1 MDGGGDN
8 GGNWSPKTAA
18 SGDWTGWD
26 YWDGDAFEVHAGP
39 FYSRKDASGAV
50 VCAFRA
56 EAKHMNG
63 GGFMHGG
70 CLMTFAD
77 YALFAIGGDVLT
89 GPSVTASL
97 HGDFLDS
104 ASVGELIEATGEVVR
119 AGGSMVFLRG
129 LIKTGDRTLLS
140 FSGIVKK
147 VRARARG

>member
-1 MDGGGDN
+1 
-8 GGNWSPKTAA
+8 
-18 SGDWTGWD
+18 
-26 YWDGDAFEVHAGP
+26 
-39 FYSRKDASGAV
+39 
-50 VCAFRA
+50 
-56 EAKHMNG
+56 
-63 GGFMHGG
+63 
-70 CLMTFAD
+70 MTFAD